1 MTPSPLWERACSR
14 KRYNIQHLCWLTF
27 RLREQARS
35 HSGFCGVWATYLRAT
50 ITARIG
56 AGSPSMVLL
65 WSAGS
70 RKSLSD

>member
-1 MTPSPLWERACSR
+1 MVDNDNAGFLNERGAFKSIASR
-14 KRYNIQHLCWLTF
+14 LAPTGI
-27 RLREQARS
+27 S
-35 HSGFCGVWATYLRAT
+35 IVYLRAT

-65 WSAGS
+65 WSSGS